1 MSQFLRRHLMRG
13 LFVENISNLTQSGQL
28 VENELVQRVVNL
40 PDKFTAFLMN
50 IQRPV
55 ERKK

>member
-1 MSQFLRRHLMRG
+1 MRG